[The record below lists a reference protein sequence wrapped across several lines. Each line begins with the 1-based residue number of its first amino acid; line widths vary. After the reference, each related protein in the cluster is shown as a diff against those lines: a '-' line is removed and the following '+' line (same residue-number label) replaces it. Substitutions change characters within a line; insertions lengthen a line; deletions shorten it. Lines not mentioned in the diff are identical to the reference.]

1 MDQFRH
7 LGKVLGYLKALMV
20 FKDDI
25 QINQRQCCLLV
36 DVYTL
41 AYEVIA
47 EEIKKNLR
55 FEERHTKWKAIE
67 SPLKELHRIYKEGAH
82 YIQQCLEIKDWWA
95 KAISLE
101 KNTDCIEFHIHN
113 FLSCIPVVI
122 EAIEIAGEIA
132 GCDHDEIH
140 KKRVIISNKYDKDW
154 RDPKLFQW
162 KYGRQ
167 YLVSQDICNR
177 LDTVWR
183 EDRWFLLQT
192 IREMKSSTNL
202 SKQEQRLAE
211 ILIRKL
217 DDTEPEALFHSSFLV
232 GSKDFQVRRRL
243 GNGSSQ
249 YKEIQWLGESFAVRQ
264 FYGNIDKLIPN
275 ISLLLSITHPNVMH
289 FPWGFSDE
297 DKKENFLVMELMNK
311 DLFSYI
317 KEISGPR
324 KRFIFSLPVAVDL
337 MLQIARGMEYLHSQ
351 KIHHGDLNPY
361 NVLVRTRNPL
371 SDGYLHAKVSGFGLS
386 SIKNFNVRTP
396 TTPQETH
403 PHIWYAPEV
412 LSEQEHSGD
421 NCAFQYSEKADV
433 YSFGMICYQLLT
445 GKVPFEDLHGQG
457 DKLSRNIRSGERPSF
472 PFSPPRYI
480 TSLTKK
486 CWHAEPLQRPS
497 FTSICRILRYIK
509 RLLLMNPDH
518 SQPDAPSPV
527 MDYCDIEQGLSKKF
541 SEWGSHDPRVISQIP
556 FQIFAYRGFEKERII
571 VNFRERS
578 SESGS
583 DGASLCG
590 DENGGTLEDP
600 FTQIAEMPTISY
612 ERTDPVLKKTFSAKK
627 FMDGKISKPG
637 TPSPRGRTRPPQLTI
652 WGRNLNNESIMSP
665 SRRKASGHSSDSD
678 VM

>member
-41 AYEVIA
+41 AAKYEM
-47 EEIKKNLR
+47 
-55 FEERHTKWKAIE
+55 E
-67 SPLKELHRIYKEGAH
+67 SNRMSLKELHRIYKEGAH

-95 KAISLE
+95 KAISLAQ
-101 KNTDCIEFHIHN
+101 NTDCIEFHIHN

-192 IREMKSSTNL
+192 IREMRSSTNI

-217 DDTEPEALFHSSFLV
+217 DDTEPETIFNSSLLV

-324 KRFIFSLPVAVDL
+324 RRILFSLPVAVDL
-337 MLQIARGMEYLHSQ
+337 I
-351 KIHHGDLNPY
+351 
-361 NVLVRTRNPL
+361 TRNSS

-396 TTPQETH
+396 SSPQETH

-412 LSEQEHSGD
+412 LSEQDSGD
-421 NCAFQYSEKADV
+421 NCAFRCSEKADV

-472 PFSPPRYI
+472 PFSPPKYL
-480 TSLTKK
+480 TSLTKR

-509 RLLLMNPDH
+509 RFLLMNPDH

-541 SEWGSHDPRVISQIP
+541 CEWGSHDPLVVSQIP
-556 FQIFAYRGFEKERII
+556 FQMFAYRGFEKERII

-600 FTQIAEMPTISY
+600 FQQIAEMPTASY
-612 ERTDPVLKKTFSAKK
+612 ERTEPVLKKTFSAKK

-665 SRRKASGHSSDSD
+665 RRRKASGHSSDSELP
-678 VM
+678 

>member
-20 FKDDI
+20 FRDDI

-55 FEERHTKWKAIE
+55 FEERNTKWKAIE
-67 SPLKELHRIYKEGAH
+67 CPLKELHRIYKEGAH

-95 KAISLE
+95 KAISLAQ
-101 KNTDCIEFHIHN
+101 NTDCIEFHIHN

-140 KKRVIISNKYDKDW
+140 KK

-192 IREMKSSTNL
+192 IREMRSSTNL

-217 DDTEPEALFHSSFLV
+217 DDTEPETIFNSSLLV

-317 KEISGPR
+317 KEIS
-324 KRFIFSLPVAVDL
+324 VDL

-361 NVLVRTRNPL
+361 NVLVRTRNSS
-371 SDGYLHAKVSGFGLS
+371 SDGYLHAKNPS
-386 SIKNFNVRTP
+386 S
-396 TTPQETH
+396 PQETH

-421 NCAFQYSEKADV
+421 NCAFRCSEKADV

-457 DKLSRNIRSGERPSF
+457 DKLSRNIRSGERPLF
-472 PFSPPRYI
+472 PFSPPKYL
-480 TSLTKK
+480 TSLTKR

-509 RLLLMNPDH
+509 RFLLMNPDH
-518 SQPDAPSPV
+518 SQPDAPSPM

-541 SEWGSHDPRVISQIP
+541 CEWGNHDPLVVSQIP

-600 FTQIAEMPTISY
+600 FSQIAEMPSVSC
-612 ERTDPVLKKTFSAKK
+612 ERTEPVLKKTFSAKK

-637 TPSPRGRTRPPQLTI
+637 TPSPRGRTRPPNLTI

-665 SRRKASGHSSDSD
+665 SRRKASGHSSDSELP
-678 VM
+678 

>member
-20 FKDDI
+20 FRDDI

-55 FEERHTKWKAIE
+55 FEERNTKWKAIE
-67 SPLKELHRIYKEGAH
+67 CPLKELHRIYKEGAH

-95 KAISLE
+95 KAISLAQ
-101 KNTDCIEFHIHN
+101 NTDCIEFHIHN

-192 IREMKSSTNL
+192 IREMRSSTNL

-217 DDTEPEALFHSSFLV
+217 DDTEPETIFNSS
-232 GSKDFQVRRRL
+232 RL

-249 YKEIQWLGESFAVRQ
+249 YKEIQWLGESFA
-264 FYGNIDKLIPN
+264 LIPN

-324 KRFIFSLPVAVDL
+324 RRILFRYL
-337 MLQIARGMEYLHSQ
+337 GMEYLHSQ

-361 NVLVRTRNPL
+361 NVLVRTRNSS

-396 TTPQETH
+396 SSPQETH

-421 NCAFQYSEKADV
+421 NCAFRCSEKADV

-445 GKVPFEDLHGQG
+445 GK
-457 DKLSRNIRSGERPSF
+457 IRERPLF
-472 PFSPPRYI
+472 PFSPPKYL
-480 TSLTKK
+480 TSLTKR

-509 RLLLMNPDH
+509 RFLLMNPDH
-518 SQPDAPSPV
+518 SQPDAPSPM

-541 SEWGSHDPRVISQIP
+541 CEWGNHDPLVVSQIP

-571 VNFRERS
+571 VNFREGVLNP
-578 SESGS
+578 E
-583 DGASLCG
+583 ATEL
-590 DENGGTLEDP
+590 LY
-600 FTQIAEMPTISY
+600 IAEMPSVSC
-612 ERTDPVLKKTFSAKK
+612 ERTEPVLKKTFQQRSSWMEK
-627 FMDGKISKPG
+627 SVNQVS
-637 TPSPRGRTRPPQLTI
+637 TPSPRGRTRPPNLTI

-665 SRRKASGHSSDSD
+665 SRRKASGHSSDSELP
-678 VM
+678 